1 MYPRA
6 DTHVGTRS
14 LSLTIA
20 RDSKRDNEQSPIA
33 KLRGMTP
40 RAALTK
46 HLLDG
51 DDSIFTGKFDG
62 DPKAQGP
69 ARPDKPEKPQSGPG
83 PAAVTPPA
91 DTSAATKFDTDA
103 T

>member
-1 MYPRA
+1 
-6 DTHVGTRS
+6 
-14 LSLTIA
+14 
-20 RDSKRDNEQSPIA
+20 
-33 KLRGMTP
+33 MTP

-62 DPKAQGP
+62 TPTGP
-69 ARPDKPEKPQSGPG
+69 ILGEAAVSARPVGGRAGRRSRTRSH
-83 PAAVTPPA
+83 AAERVDVGTGRHHIGVDP
-91 DTSAATKFDTDA
+91 FDPDA